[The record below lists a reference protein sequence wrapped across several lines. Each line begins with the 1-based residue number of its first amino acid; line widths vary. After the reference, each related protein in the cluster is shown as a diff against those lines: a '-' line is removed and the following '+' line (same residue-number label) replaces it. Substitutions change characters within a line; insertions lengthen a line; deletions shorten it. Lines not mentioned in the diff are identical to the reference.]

1 MKTRKKKRNGKT
13 SNLKYKFIQGN
24 GEESFVD
31 TYFKFPHKSGIEIS
45 THSYSNNKKSN
56 DQYCLIII
64 GEETM
69 CVKVRAIKR
78 CDEND
83 ESYLDIYYNPSIVV
97 NDGTYELTNGRVY
110 KIQIDNNVVAIAK
123 FDTIVE
129 QVLS

>member
-1 MKTRKKKRNGKT
+1 VKK
-13 SNLKYKFIQGN
+13 Q
-24 GEESFVD
+24 
-31 TYFKFPHKSGIEIS
+31 
-45 THSYSNNKKSN
+45 
-56 DQYCLIII
+56 
-64 GEETM
+64 